1 MAKAG
6 DFVSRWNA
14 RAFPARRKI
23 AGYGHCPAG
32 RLVGPIALPKAE
44 RGSLTGRGHAD

>member
-23 AGYGHCPAG
+23 VDRGHCPAG
-32 RLVGPIALPKAE
+32 RFVDPLALQKAG
-44 RGSLTGRGHAD
+44 RGSLTGRRHAD